1 MNHSR
6 IQRLRLGW
14 FAVGLA
20 AIALAGVAALAVQA
34 APALGPILR
43 WIQDRPLPE
52 PLASNAVAFNRSS
65 GISIAVVGG
74 RNAAGSP
81 VASVFTTQV
90 LADGSLGAW
99 SAQPALPQQIR
110 SHALAASPDGSY
122 LYVVGGWDGQRRR
135 SDIWRAALTADGS
148 VIGWTKIG
156 DYPSAVANH
165 DAYVVGHRLY
175 VVGGT
180 GSAGQAL
187 SNVYFASIQANG
199 ALGTWTPVRDLPE
212 GRHNHSVAAYNN
224 RLYVVGGAVGSA
236 ARGTVYY
243 AVVNGDGSLGAWQ
256 TTTLPSARYDHEA
269 AINDGRLV
277 VLGGTE
283 NGTSSLSQVIAAP
296 IDPNG
301 HLGAWR
307 NEPALPEALDR
318 HASVTVRKNNSDYLF
333 VLGGYHDNVVRS
345 AVYHSDVPPTP
356 TFTPTATTTPSPTR
370 TATPTATPTPG
381 LSMLL
386 LRNDPWTEVQA
397 GQEIGYTVYYRNGA
411 LPLTNFEIA
420 NAVPQNA
427 VVIPGSIS
435 NGGVSAGGSVRWT
448 MGNLAGNA
456 SGAVS
461 YRVRVATATPTPTPT
476 ATPTRV
482 STITPTPTSTS
493 TSTST
498 PTATATEPATPTP
511 TATACLHRIEG
522 TVFNDVNRDGSWQP
536 STEPPLAGSK
546 ILLEETGATV
556 TTGSGGFYYFAL
568 NGPGTFHL
576 TETDPPGYSSLPNS
590 PNNRTV
596 TVDACQVVIVNFGNV
611 PQTCAIQDFSFEQGP
626 PPASGWTLTANN
638 SCGRIGNHSSVWGIN
653 TAHHGVNSYWAA
665 GYCSGTPSTDSVTQT
680 ITVPTGSGN
689 QSLTFWL
696 LSYRPSADDPTPDD
710 YFRVLINNTVIYSR
724 NMTQVNN
731 TYPNWLQ
738 ITLNLSAYAG
748 STVQLRFTGVSSGTL
763 TGNVLVDE
771 IRLGACGTAQSF
783 DDAPP
788 VFQVDA
794 SQSDA
799 STGMTTQEAVA
810 APDMPD
816 LVTVVNQGATA
827 TWRYSGQAGQMT
839 SNPVTN
845 PGRMVYLP
853 TMLRFR

>member
-1 MNHSR
+1 MSHSR

-20 AIALAGVAALAVQA
+20 AVALAGVAALAVQA

-74 RNAAGSP
+74 RNVAGAP

-148 VIGWTKIG
+148 VIAWTKIG

-180 GSAGQAL
+180 DSAGQAL
-187 SNVYFASIQANG
+187 SNVYYASIQANG
-199 ALGTWTPVRDLPE
+199 ALGAWTPVRDLPE
-212 GRHNHSVAAYNN
+212 GRHNHSVAVHNN
-224 RLYVVGGAVGSA
+224 RLYVVGGAAGSA

-243 AVVNGDGSLGAWQ
+243 AVVNGDGSLGVWQ
-256 TTTLPSARYDHEA
+256 TATLPSARYDHEA
-269 AINDGRLV
+269 AMHDGRLV

-283 NGTSSLSQVIAAP
+283 NGTSSLNQVLSAP
-296 IDPNG
+296 IDANG

-333 VLGGYHDNVVRS
+333 VLGGYHDNMVRS

-386 LRNDPWTEVQA
+386 LRNDPWTEIQP
-397 GQEIGYTVYYRNGA
+397 GQEIRYTVYYRNGL

-420 NAVPQNA
+420 NPVPQN
-427 VVIPGSIS
+427 VVLVPGSIS
-435 NGGVSAGGSVRWT
+435 AGGVSVGGNVRWAI
-448 MGNLAGNA
+448 GDLA
-456 SGAVS
+456 SGASGQVS
-461 YRVRVATATPTPTPT
+461 YLVRVPTSTPTATPTATPTSVRTITPTPTPT
-476 ATPTRV
+476 HTP
-482 STITPTPTSTS
+482 TITPTA
-493 TSTST
+493 T
-498 PTATATEPATPTP
+498 PTASATPSP

-522 TVFNDVNRDGSWQP
+522 TVFNDLNRDGSWQP

-556 TTGSGGFYYFAL
+556 TTGSGGFYYFTL

-626 PPASGWTLTANN
+626 PPASGWTLAANN
-638 SCGRIGNHSSVWGIN
+638 SCGRIGNHSSIWGIN

-665 GYCSGTPSTDSVTQT
+665 GYCNGTPSTDSVTQT

-689 QSLTFWL
+689 QSLAFWL

-710 YFRVLINNTVIYSR
+710 YFRVLVNNTVIYSR

-738 ITLNLSAYAG
+738 VTLNLSAYAG
-748 STVQLRFTGVSSGTL
+748 STVQLRLTGVSNGAL

-771 IRLGACGTAQSF
+771 IRLGACSAAESPGDSLSALQPG
-783 DDAPP
+783 DAPGAMST
-788 VFQVDA
+788 DA
-794 SQSDA
+794 TLLGVEQ
-799 STGMTTQEAVA
+799 
-810 APDMPD
+810 APDLPN
-816 LVTVVNQGATA
+816 LTTVINQGAIA
-827 TWRYSGQAGQMT
+827 TWRYGGQPGQMT

-845 PGRMVYLP
+845 PGRTMYLP
-853 TMLRFR
+853 VMIRVR